1 MTKQEIAEILL
12 SSKAVTL
19 NPDKPFTYASG
30 IKSPIYCDNRLLL
43 SDVDARR
50 KIVDAF
56 EEMFKE
62 NGITF
67 DIVAGTATAGI
78 PWGAW
83 VAEEENAPFIYARSN
98 KKDHGKKNKIEGK
111 IEKGKKA
118 LVIEDLISTGGS
130 SVNAVDAV
138 KHAGAEVDTCAAIF
152 TYDMKKAEERF
163 ARINCNILA
172 LTDFST
178 LIEVAVSRKYITKKQ
193 AGVVK
198 EWNKDPEGWGKKYG
212 HY

>member
-12 SSKAVTL
+12 DSKAVTL
-19 NPDKPFTYASG
+19 SPDKPYTYASG

-50 KIVDAF
+50 KIVNAF

-62 NGITF
+62 NGATF

-78 PWGAW
+78 PWAAW
-83 VAEEENAPFIYARSN
+83 VAEEENAPLVYVRSS
-98 KKDHGKKNKIEGK
+98 KKEHGKENQVEGK
-111 IEKGKKA
+111 IEKDQKA
-118 LVIEDLISTGGS
+118 LVVEDLISTGGS
-130 SVNAVDAV
+130 SVSAVEAV

-152 TYDMKKAEERF
+152 TYGMKKAEERF
-163 ARINCNILA
+163 GRINCNVLA

-178 LIEVAVSRKYITKKQ
+178 LIGVAVEKKYITEKQ
-193 AGVVK
+193 AEVAK
-198 EWNKDPEGWGKKYG
+198 EWNKDPEAWGKKYG